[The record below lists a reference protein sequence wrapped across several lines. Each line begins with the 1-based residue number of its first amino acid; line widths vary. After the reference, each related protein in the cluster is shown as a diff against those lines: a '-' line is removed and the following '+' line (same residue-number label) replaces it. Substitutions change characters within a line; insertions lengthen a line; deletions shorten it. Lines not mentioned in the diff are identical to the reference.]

1 MYVWSLSFLLHFVLV
16 LWFLFLWSHHFKLSW
31 WYIFLMKYWF
41 AVQKKH
47 VLKNCILSTIFKF
60 IQGNICVEDAE
71 LHLFI
76 SRILV
81 FRPLSPYFSAI
92 YAHIKWKNVEF
103 IYVNGNITMRT
114 GRCSGEA
121 RAMDER
127 RREME
132 KQTNILWQMEAFSA
146 TFTSKGPVILISRTV
161 TIGGQSKRPRPS
173 W

>member
-1 MYVWSLSFLLHFVLV
+1 MYGHCHFCSISFLFFDSYSCEVTI
-16 LWFLFLWSHHFKLSW
+16 LS
-31 WYIFLMKYWF
+31 YRDDIFFLMKYWF

-81 FRPLSPYFSAI
+81 FCPLSPYFSAI